1 MFWDGNCGSCLSLG
15 NYNFLENC
23 LLHVYLHRIEQ
34 SNLLNIL
41 VFYTYVIFSIFLFL
55 TYHISSLTLFLRNFG
70 ISLFILLYFL
80 YISISFIYSVVLS
93 FFLLIQPANAGNTRD
108 SGSIPGKILWRRAL
122 QPTQVFLPGESHGQ
136 RSLVDYTAL
145 QVSNSQTWMKQPSRR
160 ACTILSAWLL
170 IDFPCCL
177 YY

>member
-23 LLHVYLHRIEQ
+23 LLHVYFHVYLHRIEQ

-41 VFYTYVIFSIFLFL
+41 VFYPYVIFSLFLFL

-93 FFLLIQPANAGNTRD
+93 FFLLTQPANAGNTRD
-108 SGSIPGKILWRRAL
+108 SGSSPGKTPWRRAL

-145 QVSNSQTWMKQPSRR
+145 QVANSQTWMKQPSRH
-160 ACTILSAWLL
+160 ACTILSA
-170 IDFPCCL
+170 
-177 YY
+177 